1 MGQLTVQGQRTIGSE
16 SSRFSSRF
24 LRTFSLDPTVDIEG
38 LAATLKNGVLTV
50 SAPKD
55 PRRLEGNVRRIPITS
70 VEDTIGKDSKEDKET
85 KDVNVDNKTSASA
98 SDKMEVDASGDS
110 QTNNNKADKNNILS

>member
-55 PRRLEGNVRRIPITS
+55 PKKLEGNVRRIPITS
-70 VEDTIGKDSKEDKET
+70 VENTIGKDSKKDKEAISV
-85 KDVNVDNKTSASA
+85 DVDSNNSASP
-98 SDKMEVDASGDS
+98 SDKMEVDTSGDS
-110 QTNNNKADKNNILS
+110 QTNSNK